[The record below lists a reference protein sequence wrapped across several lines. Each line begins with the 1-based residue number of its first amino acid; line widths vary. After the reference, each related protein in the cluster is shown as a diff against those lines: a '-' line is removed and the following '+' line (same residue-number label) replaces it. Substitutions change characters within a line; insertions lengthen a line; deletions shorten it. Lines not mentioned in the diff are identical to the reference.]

1 MALVLP
7 VVDSHDPQVDSSA
20 RGDADVH
27 TGRIDDETDQKKF
40 TGKELSKGKNKNFVP
55 LVKSQTK
62 KKPGEEPEADPEEDP
77 KKEAKEDRGSC
88 GKKDSAKAKKADGCG
103 CDHKKKKKKDGGP
116 YLTAGAMKKL
126 DKKGKGDPCW
136 AGYEQ
141 AGTKMKGGK
150 RVPNCIP
157 TAGGKKK
164 DSYKKDAAR
173 EDLKCGK
180 GAISK
185 GEKCTK
191 GQTSQAKGK
200 KKSGGLGSRFG
211 GGIGGTSKA
220 IGLGALE
227 VGKWGSGY
235 NIGKAVAGGEGAKR
249 RSGGSKAV
257 GTVATNLFLGP
268 VAAAGYARRTGLFG
282 ETDLEA
288 NKRFRRRGDTRKPTM
303 KKDSAWAEGFKFD
316 GKCLHMESEKLAA
329 TDLDRAKRKK
339 NAQGQPRNK
348 IISGTRNT

>member
-7 VVDSHDPQVDSSA
+7 VVDSQDPQVDSSA
-20 RGDADVH
+20 RGDADVQ
-27 TGRIDDETDQKKF
+27 TGRIDDETDQKKL

-62 KKPGEEPEADPEEDP
+62 KKAGEEPEADPEDEDT
-77 KKEAKEDRGSC
+77 KKEAKSDRGGC
-88 GKKDSAKAKKADGCG
+88 GKKDSAKTKKADGCG
-103 CDHKKKKKKDGGP
+103 CDHKKKKKDGGP

-191 GQTSQAKGK
+191 GQTSQAKGQ
-200 KKSGGLGSRFG
+200 KKSGGLGS
-211 GGIGGTSKA
+211 
-220 IGLGALE
+220 
-227 VGKWGSGY
+227 
-235 NIGKAVAGGEGAKR
+235 
-249 RSGGSKAV
+249 
-257 GTVATNLFLGP
+257 
-268 VAAAGYARRTGLFG
+268 
-282 ETDLEA
+282 
-288 NKRFRRRGDTRKPTM
+288 
-303 KKDSAWAEGFKFD
+303 
-316 GKCLHMESEKLAA
+316 
-329 TDLDRAKRKK
+329 
-339 NAQGQPRNK
+339 
-348 IISGTRNT
+348 